1 MKTNFKTYLLLKYA
15 RLVYIGVKKE
25 VSEEVNLKTMFFNRL
40 SIVYI
45 TTQLT
50 QALLFLTISYYKSSV
65 FCVIISLGST
75 LSFFFNSRGK
85 YLFSKIFTI
94 LYFNL
99 MIFTASCFFSHPF
112 LSYYYLPVIVA
123 STFIFNSKETKY
135 LFIVNIVSITLLLFE
150 NTTLQRYLPSF
161 NVDQTPEKSNL
172 VILLGNLGLILSL
185 IFVYLYY
192 INTKAKKLINLNK
205 KLKESKISLKEQSR
219 DHFLFSEASN
229 HFLKSPIYIFN
240 AFIDKIENGIK
251 ENKSFEEL
259 KPYFSVIKHSID
271 EEEKFINNMF
281 DYNKIILS
289 IAQKKDIEINF
300 LLEDILEAFKTEHK
314 NFQFSISKKGNKFTI
329 KTDQNLFEKIILV
342 IVENAYLYNNNKIKK
357 LNVTIEENLKQII
370 ITLKDN
376 GIGINP
382 VFTEKIFKPY
392 VRLNTLENIP
402 GTGIGLLKARK
413 AAQLINGKIN
423 LVNSSNYGSTFQLS
437 INKYTN
443 EENINR
449 LHRR

>member
-1 MKTNFKTYLLLKYA
+1 
-15 RLVYIGVKKE
+15 
-25 VSEEVNLKTMFFNRL
+25 
-40 SIVYI
+40 
-45 TTQLT
+45 
-50 QALLFLTISYYKSSV
+50 
-65 FCVIISLGST
+65 
-75 LSFFFNSRGK
+75 
-85 YLFSKIFTI
+85 
-94 LYFNL
+94 
-99 MIFTASCFFSHPF
+99 MIFLASSFFSHPL
-112 LSYYYLPVIVA
+112 LSFYYLPVIVV

-135 LFIVNIVSITLLLFE
+135 LFTVNFVSFVLLLYE
-150 NTTLQRYLPSF
+150 NTSLQVYLPFF
-161 NVDQTPEKSNL
+161 NIDKTPEKSNL
-172 VILLGNLGLILSL
+172 IILSGNLSLILSF

-240 AFIDKIENGIK
+240 AFIDKIENGIN

-289 IAQKKDIEINF
+289 IAQKKETNITA
-300 LLEDILEAFKTEHK
+300 LLCKILNIFKDQNPH
-314 NFQFSISKKGNKFTI
+314 FQFTINKNKDKVI
-329 KTDQNLFEKIILV
+329 LKTDETLFEKIILV
-342 IVENAYLYNNNKIKK
+342 ITENAYLYNDNLTKT
-357 LNVTIEENLKQII
+357 LNISVEETEENVS
-370 ITLKDN
+370 ITFQDN

-382 VFTEKIFKPY
+382 VFKEKIFKPY

-413 AAQLINGKIN
+413 AAKLINAHIN
-423 LVNSSNYGSTFQLS
+423 LINSSNNGSIFQLS
-437 INKYTN
+437 IKKYTS
-443 EENINR
+443 EENLNR
-449 LHRR
+449 LYRR